1 MSSSMWKESEE
12 KFKWKKD
19 RQFSELFIKYESS
32 QNLLETVSDE
42 GSSIVTELIDLILV
56 RWSMI
61 FCNDSKFNFRSLLCF
76 REFLLGNSPKR
87 NNIFKAL
94 YANHLPKGFYVKIC
108 WFVDFLLHFMWTQI
122 WYLSHCTAWWLF
134 GTALLHFCTEI

>member
-1 MSSSMWKESEE
+1 MLSFVLIRVVSSSMWKESEE

-61 FCNDSKFNFRSLLCF
+61 FVMTVNLILDPCFVLESSSL
-76 REFLLGNSPKR
+76 EIVPKET
-87 NNIFKAL
+87 ISLK
-94 YANHLPKGFYVKIC
+94 
-108 WFVDFLLHFMWTQI
+108 HFMQTIYQR
-122 WYLSHCTAWWLF
+122 AF
-134 GTALLHFCTEI
+134 M